1 MIWESC
7 PLVPSSAALFLS
19 PQNVTK
25 EEPRYYIVIIVGN
38 RVGPRLV
45 LLCFDN
51 KFLLLDNQTR
61 SSGIATDRPPI

>member
-7 PLVPSSAALFLS
+7 PLIPSSAALFLS

-38 RVGPRLV
+38 RVGPPRLV

-61 SSGIATDRPPI
+61 SSGIATDPPI